1 MKGLLFRLILLFAW
15 LGVALGASEDSLARP
30 FVHSTAHWDRDFES
44 GISSGADRLHPRV
57 ETMVVD
63 EVDCMLPLR
72 AVSVVHVTCI
82 GTGADGPF
90 APPVDCLLDV
100 STFSPR
106 LLNPR
111 FISFTRVGEAANPGP
126 ASQLLVSVSN
136 PSGLRQKEEI
146 VLSHGPGI
154 FSLCETQCSRYTQH
168 SCKKRLR
175 SLAMAEGR
183 IVRPLF
189 GAPAAL
195 RAGSSWAGTWTG
207 VATISDFVSRPLTLS
222 WQSHEYESG
231 RLLATQHFVQGV
243 CLTKAVV
250 YGYPSSP
257 TWPRSRAL
265 TTELLGVVTHDIVLG
280 ARGPRIIAGDFNAS
294 STELSVFD
302 TWRRLGWQSAQT
314 WALDH
319 WHQPVR
325 MTYKGQTEPDQVW
338 MSPEAQ
344 ALCTAVR
351 VLDHF
356 MEHSTVQV
364 QLDMLRSPG
373 AVLRWTRP
381 SVIPVA
387 EVDDAWPSSQPA
399 SLPDST
405 DSNVLF
411 QVWARSYE
419 SSFDGHLCSQPGSSL
434 TPQQRGRF
442 QHCSPSLHRVSNV
455 VCRPSREGEVRMR
468 NSLLG
473 TSVVSWFRQL
483 RRLQSYVHAI
493 RAAKSSSSAV
503 VYRLELWSAIL
514 AARGF
519 DHSFSWWW
527 QHFGWEAD
535 PCAPAFLPSQPPD
548 VATAEA
554 IFAAFRCRYEQF
566 EAWHLNQRNSMLKQ
580 KHDRTLGALYQDL
593 RKPAP
598 EQLDGLC
605 QEQVFSVI
613 GFDNATHQIQLDE
626 IPSLSGT
633 STWYLDGE
641 PVSLLHEQDD
651 LCTLVPW
658 PLVSIDSTLLQRQ
671 FFTTAEEVHSQLLSF
686 WQKRWLA
693 ASPLPSELWDRVVAF
708 FRAFIPQVSFD
719 LPDLSVRLWRAALR
733 RYKPRCARGVDGFS
747 PAELLCM
754 PDSWT
759 AQLLTLLHAIE
770 RGHLAW
776 PAAILYGTV
785 FSLAKSAAARLP
797 GDYRPVV
804 IFSVIYR
811 TWAGIK
817 ARALIQQLEPFVSA
831 EAYGFLPHREAA
843 QYWMGVQGH
852 VELCLLL
859 DRDLFGFSSDLC
871 KAFEH
876 IPRPQTWALAAHL
889 QVPASV
895 TLPWKSFL
903 DNCQRAFDY
912 HGVLS
917 EASGSSVGV
926 PEGDALSVFAMVQLD
941 FSYHVYMAKFS
952 PRAIASTYVDNI
964 GVRSNSV
971 AALIAGFVTTSSF
984 YQLWNLELDPRKT
997 FVWATKPALRNQ
1009 LRLMPCPC
1017 RETAAELGGSM
1028 SFTARSRNQHQ
1039 ADRLHSLAD
1048 KWQRLRLSA
1057 APLCL
1062 KLRSLGPCFWSQALH
1077 GAPSSRFSASW
1088 IAELRTQAM
1097 RALRLSKTGSNPMLR
1112 LTLSGPW
1119 DADPGFFQLKT
1130 TVLTFRRVCLKMEH
1144 FCNDWSTFM
1153 CCYTGILGQGPYS
1166 KILEQLH
1173 LVGWRLYLP
1182 HVWDHDDLCH
1192 DLLQWDD
1199 ASLVAGLHEAWLQ
1212 HVAFEAC
1219 RRPSMT
1225 GLQGLDSALLADL
1238 HKGVSA
1244 LHHSLQ
1250 CSLHSGTFVDAAHHA
1265 KFDLAKTAWCSQCD
1279 CKDDQA
1285 HWWRCPRFSEFRRRS
1300 QLTPEIL
1307 EAAPGHV
1314 SWHLLPS
1321 RNPTRRWFREYFHMR
1336 PNELAFVGTAIQPL
1350 EHVFTD
1356 GSSKKLDCGLSY
1368 ASWAAISASSGQLIS
1383 AAHLA
1388 GVDQTAAR
1396 AEVSAVF
1403 AAVEWGA
1410 WQHIQLHLWVD
1421 SLFVVDNLHYLLRTG
1436 HVPLHWKHRDLW
1448 GRIHTALEQSE
1459 YPPLV
1464 TWIPSHIDPEA
1475 CEDPWQDWV
1484 AAWNSKVDLCAGE
1497 MNERRSA
1504 EFWEQVTQAEE
1515 YHRTTLTL
1523 LTQVRSFYCHVAAS
1537 SAESS
1542 TERAQVPES
1551 TASFDFEWVIDR
1563 NALSSQLPPVF
1574 EPMLERCAVTLPL
1587 TFLSSLLHLFLRWET
1602 QADGMYGCSFVE
1614 LLVLLQRQGLPFPL
1628 CNPSTNQWELVPLAR
1643 MPVRPTISSLIR
1655 LLRVAIGSIAE
1666 VFDISEML
1674 SLSLNKLE
1682 LGISAPVAGIFLM
1695 LPAALVRHARGGLL
1709 TITRGWPLRR
1719 AADYARPLPPGH
1731 SMG

>member
-1 MKGLLFRLILLFAW
+1 
-15 LGVALGASEDSLARP
+15 
-30 FVHSTAHWDRDFES
+30 
-44 GISSGADRLHPRV
+44 
-57 ETMVVD
+57 
-63 EVDCMLPLR
+63 
-72 AVSVVHVTCI
+72 
-82 GTGADGPF
+82 
-90 APPVDCLLDV
+90 
-100 STFSPR
+100 
-106 LLNPR
+106 
-111 FISFTRVGEAANPGP
+111 
-126 ASQLLVSVSN
+126 
-136 PSGLRQKEEI
+136 
-146 VLSHGPGI
+146 
-154 FSLCETQCSRYTQH
+154 
-168 SCKKRLR
+168 
-175 SLAMAEGR
+175 MAEGR
-183 IVRPLF
+183 VVRPLF

-265 TTELLGVVTHDIVLG
+265 TTELLGVVTQDIVLG

-405 DSNVLF
+405 DSDVLF

-566 EAWHLNQRNSMLKQ
+566 EAWHLNQRNSTLKQ

-671 FFTTAEEVHSQLLSF
+671 FFTTAE
-686 WQKRWLA
+686 
-693 ASPLPSELWDRVVAF
+693 
-708 FRAFIPQVSFD
+708 
-719 LPDLSVRLWRAALR
+719 
-733 RYKPRCARGVDGFS
+733 
-747 PAELLCM
+747 
-754 PDSWT
+754 
-759 AQLLTLLHAIE
+759 
-770 RGHLAW
+770 
-776 PAAILYGTV
+776 
-785 FSLAKSAAARLP
+785 
-797 GDYRPVV
+797 
-804 IFSVIYR
+804 
-811 TWAGIK
+811 
-817 ARALIQQLEPFVSA
+817 
-831 EAYGFLPHREAA
+831 
-843 QYWMGVQGH
+843 
-852 VELCLLL
+852 
-859 DRDLFGFSSDLC
+859 
-871 KAFEH
+871 
-876 IPRPQTWALAAHL
+876 
-889 QVPASV
+889 
-895 TLPWKSFL
+895 
-903 DNCQRAFDY
+903 
-912 HGVLS
+912 
-917 EASGSSVGV
+917 
-926 PEGDALSVFAMVQLD
+926 
-941 FSYHVYMAKFS
+941 
-952 PRAIASTYVDNI
+952 
-964 GVRSNSV
+964 
-971 AALIAGFVTTSSF
+971 
-984 YQLWNLELDPRKT
+984 
-997 FVWATKPALRNQ
+997 
-1009 LRLMPCPC
+1009 
-1017 RETAAELGGSM
+1017 
-1028 SFTARSRNQHQ
+1028 
-1039 ADRLHSLAD
+1039 
-1048 KWQRLRLSA
+1048 
-1057 APLCL
+1057 
-1062 KLRSLGPCFWSQALH
+1062 
-1077 GAPSSRFSASW
+1077 
-1088 IAELRTQAM
+1088 
-1097 RALRLSKTGSNPMLR
+1097 
-1112 LTLSGPW
+1112 
-1119 DADPGFFQLKT
+1119 
-1130 TVLTFRRVCLKMEH
+1130 
-1144 FCNDWSTFM
+1144 
-1153 CCYTGILGQGPYS
+1153 
-1166 KILEQLH
+1166 
-1173 LVGWRLYLP
+1173 
-1182 HVWDHDDLCH
+1182 
-1192 DLLQWDD
+1192 
-1199 ASLVAGLHEAWLQ
+1199 EAWLQ

-1307 EAAPGHV
+1307 EAAPCHV

-1614 LLVLLQRQGLPFPL
+1614 LLVLLQHQGLPFPL